1 MTVEEFAPQTPLD
14 SPVVLFVFNRPVEAE
29 KVFERIRDV
38 KPSRLF
44 VVSDGARPGKSDEAD
59 LVQRSR
65 DIISRIDWHVEVST
79 DFSEEN
85 LGCKKRITS
94 GLDWV
99 FSQVESAIILEDD
112 CLPEPDFFRFT
123 DQLLKHF
130 KFDERVGA
138 ISGTNPLGGLS
149 DNATSYFF
157 SKLPSIWG
165 WATWARVWKNYDGD
179 ILDWPTQRNSNLL
192 SNSLST
198 KKAIRYWANSLD
210 GVYKK
215 AIDTWDYQFTY
226 HLFKTGQLSVVPTKN
241 LISNIGF
248 GPNATHTLD
257 SSSSLANLATSKL
270 EFPLV
275 HPAGIR
281 LDDEFDQEIQNRF
294 IPASWR
300 LWVARLANSFP
311 APLVKVLRTVYGR
324 LRSE

>member
-1 MTVEEFAPQTPLD
+1 MTVDEFEPQTPID

-29 KVFERIRDV
+29 KVFERIRDA

-44 VVSDGARPGKSDEAD
+44 VISDGPRQKKNGESE
-59 LVQRSR
+59 LVKRSR
-65 DIISRIDWHVEVST
+65 DIISKIDWPVELST
-79 DFSEEN
+79 NFSDEN
-85 LGCKKRITS
+85 LGSRKRIIS

-99 FSQVESAIILEDD
+99 FSQVDSAIILEDD
-112 CLPEPDFFRFT
+112 CLPGPDFFRFT

-138 ISGTNPLGGLS
+138 ISGTNPLEGLS
-149 DNATSYFF
+149 ANATSYFF

-179 ILDWPTQRNSNLL
+179 ILDWPAQRNSSLL
-192 SNSLST
+192 SKSLST
-198 KKAIRYWANSLD
+198 KEAIRYWKHSLD

-215 AIDTWDYQFTY
+215 AIDAWDYQFTY

-248 GPNATHTLD
+248 GPTATHTFD
-257 SSSSLANLATSKL
+257 TSSSLANLTTSRL

-275 HPAGIR
+275 HPAKIKEE
-281 LDDEFDQEIQNRF
+281 LWFDQEIQARF
-294 IPASWR
+294 VPAKWR
-300 LWVARLANSFP
+300 LWAIQIARFLPKAF
-311 APLVKVLRTVYGR
+311 VGVLLRIYERLGR
-324 LRSE
+324 